1 MSSNKIL
8 TGCFIKV
15 FLFSLFVFVPGELL
29 AASKI
34 KIGVVNADQVFQ
46 ESIRGKEIIGNLK
59 TRINREQEKIRKNQ
73 GKLNELRNQLNKQ
86 SLVMSE
92 DLKRKKENDYR
103 MKLRA
108 LQRQAKDAEEEMQIS
123 QREIRAEV
131 LNDLMKIIRALGK
144 KEGFTYIV
152 TSEFVVY
159 SDKRIDITKRIID
172 EYNKKYRRER
182 ASKRK

>member
-1 MSSNKIL
+1 MSNNKIF

-15 FLFSLFVFVPGELL
+15 FLFTLFIFVPGELL
-29 AASKI
+29 AASRI
-34 KIGVVNADQVFQ
+34 KIGVVNADKVFQ
-46 ESIRGKEIIGNLK
+46 ESIRGKEIIGSLK
-59 TRINREQEKIRKNQ
+59 IKINREQEKIRKNQ
-73 GKLNELRNQLNKQ
+73 EKLNELKNQLNKQ

-131 LNDLMKIIRALGK
+131 LSDLMGIIRDLGK
-144 KEGFTYIV
+144 REGFTYIV

-159 SDKRIDITKRIID
+159 SDKSIEITKKIIN
-172 EYNKKYRRER
+172 EYNKKYRQRKS
-182 ASKRK
+182 SKKK

>member
-1 MSSNKIL
+1 MSSKKIL

-15 FLFSLFVFVPGELL
+15 FLFALFVFVPGELL
-29 AASKI
+29 AANKI

-46 ESIRGKEIIGNLK
+46 ESIRGKEIIASMK
-59 TRINREQEKIRKNQ
+59 IKINREQEKIRKNQ

-131 LNDLMKIIRALGK
+131 LRDLMGIIRALGK
-144 KEGFTYIV
+144 REGFTYIV
-152 TSEFVVY
+152 TNEFVIY
-159 SDKRIDITKRIID
+159 SDKSIDLTKRVIN
-172 EYNKKYRRER
+172 EYNKKYRRKKT
-182 ASKRK
+182 SKKK

>member
-1 MSSNKIL
+1 MINNKIL
-8 TGCFIKV
+8 TGRFMKV
-15 FLFSLFVFVPGELL
+15 LLFALFVFVPGELL

-46 ESIRGKEIIGNLK
+46 ESIRGKEIIGKLK
-59 TRINREQEKIRKNQ
+59 TKINREQEKIRKNQ
-73 GKLNELRNQLNKQ
+73 KKLDGLKNELNKQ

-92 DLKRKKENDYR
+92 DLKRKKEVDYR

-108 LQRQAKDAEEEMQIS
+108 LQRQAKDAEEEMQIR

-131 LNDLMKIIRALGK
+131 LSDLMKIIRDLGK
-144 KEGFTYIV
+144 REGFTYIV
-152 TSEFVVY
+152 TNEFVIY
-159 SDKRIDITKRIID
+159 NDKSIDLTKRVID

-182 ASKRK
+182 SSKRK